1 MLCNICYV
9 FSTIAANLPNLLVDS
24 LLVLDQVTL
33 EQGLVLA
40 VRAGKVLLLPV
51 DIPDVF
57 IHVDHSFPALLA
69 VFKTLS
75 FALWGLRFY
84 SPQAWRAGDGV
95 EAWRKTWLSSAVLW
109 I

>member
-1 MLCNICYV
+1 M

-51 DIPDVF
+51 DIPT
-57 IHVDHSFPALLA
+57 IKQYPLH
-69 VFKTLS
+69 
-75 FALWGLRFY
+75 
-84 SPQAWRAGDGV
+84 
-95 EAWRKTWLSSAVLW
+95 
-109 I
+109 